1 MNLENLI
8 PIPQLCSHYELEMSF
23 FVNLSEIGLLQ
34 ITTVET
40 TSYIDMDSI
49 QKIEKIIHLHQ
60 DLEVNIEGIDV
71 VFNLLQKMDSLQNEV
86 TALKNRLR
94 LHEG

>member
-8 PIPQLCSHYELEMSF
+8 PLPELCSIYEVEISF
-23 FVNLSEIGLLQ
+23 FINLNEMGLLD
-34 ITTVET
+34 IKTVEST
-40 TSYIDMDSI
+40 AYINATSIHE
-49 QKIEKIIHLHQ
+49 IEKMIRIHQELA
-60 DLEVNIEGIDV
+60 VNTEGIDI

-94 LHEG
+94 LYES

>member
-8 PIPQLCSHYELEMSF
+8 PIPQLCSHYELDMSF

-40 TSYIDMDSI
+40 TSYIDLDSI
-49 QKIEKIIHLHQ
+49 QKIEKMIHLHQ

-94 LHEG
+94 LYEN